1 MSRAYKFNNAD
12 RAYFITFATVGWTNV
27 FTRKTYRDI
36 LLDSIR
42 FCQKGLKLFAWCI
55 MSNHVH
61 LIARAKE
68 GFLLQHIIRDLKK
81 FTSKQIIRAIEDN
94 LQESRKEWLL
104 AIYKS
109 AGEYNSNTSYQF
121 WRQDNKPVEL
131 YSPAVIKQKLEYI
144 HNNPVESGMVDN
156 PEGYIYSSARDYAGI
171 KGLLDFNPALKK

>member
-1 MSRAYKFNNAD
+1 MAADVTSR
-12 RAYFITFATVGWTNV
+12 R
-27 FTRKTYRDI
+27 
-36 LLDSIR
+36 
-42 FCQKGLKLFAWCI
+42 CQKEIGLALFAWCI
-55 MSNHVH
+55 MSNRVH

-109 AGEYNSNTSYQF
+109 AGEYNSNNTSYQF

-144 HNNPVESGMVDN
+144 HNNPVESGIVDN
-156 PEGYIYSSARDYAGI
+156 PEDYIYSSARDYAGI
-171 KGLLDFNPALKK
+171 KGLLDLTSL